1 MSKVSRRSF
10 LKVAA
15 GLGAAGGLLPLRSLF
30 SGSPFKGLLAAP
42 LAASGAKPPGAAL
55 TKPLVISTWKHG
67 LPANEAAWKILSGGG
82 SALDAVE
89 AGVRVPEGDPSVN
102 GVGYGGLPDEDC
114 KVTLDASIMG
124 PDARAGAVAFIQN
137 YRHPISIARK
147 VMETT
152 DHVLIVGE
160 GAEEFAR
167 KQGFS
172 REELLT
178 EAAREAWI
186 KWKQTLTD
194 SDDWFPKDLDH
205 DTIGMVAVDAGGAL
219 AGACTT
225 SGLAFKIHGRV
236 GDSPIIGAGMYVDNE
251 VGAAAATG
259 KGEEVIKT
267 CGSFL
272 VVEFMRQG
280 LSPKE
285 ACRKTLERIIK
296 RHRGKPAFQ
305 VAFIA
310 LSKEGEIGALSLQKD
325 FQYALASG
333 GKNELIDAE
342 HLL

>member
-1 MSKVSRRSF
+1 MEMRRISRRNF
-10 LKVAA
+10 LKITA
-15 GLGAAGGLLPLRSLF
+15 GLGAAGSLLPFRGALAR
-30 SGSPFKGLLAAP
+30 SPFAGLAAP
-42 LAASGAKPPGAAL
+42 RAAGPGR
-55 TKPLVISTWKHG
+55 TPVVISTWKHG
-67 LPANEAAWKILSGGG
+67 YPGNEAAWKILSSGGA
-82 SALDAVE
+82 ALDAVE
-89 AGVRVPEGDPSVN
+89 AGVRVSEGDPSVN
-102 GVGYGGLPDEDC
+102 GVGYGGLPDEEC

-124 PDARAGAVAFIQN
+124 PDYRAGAVAFIEN

-152 DHVLIVGE
+152 DHVFIVGA

-167 KQGFS
+167 RHGFA

-186 KWKQTLTD
+186 KWKQRLSD
-194 SDDWFPKDLDH
+194 ADDWFPADLDH
-205 DTIGMVAVDAGGAL
+205 DTIGLVARDAAGDL

-236 GDSPIIGAGMYVDNE
+236 GDYPVIGAGMYVDND

-259 KGEEVIKT
+259 KGEEVLKT

-280 LSPKE
+280 LSPQA
-285 ACRKTLERIIK
+285 ACKKTLERILK
-296 RHRGKPAFQ
+296 KHAAKPAFQ
-305 VAFIA
+305 VAFVA
-310 LSKEGEIGALSLQKD
+310 LSKEGEVGALSLQKD
-325 FQYALASG
+325 FQYAVAYN
-333 GKNELIDAE
+333 GKNELIDAD

>member
-10 LKVAA
+10 LKITA
-15 GLGAAGGLLPLRSLF
+15 GLGAASSLAPLRSLF
-30 SGSPFKGLLAAP
+30 SGSPFAGLSAAP
-42 LAASGAKPPGAAL
+42 LPGSGAGK
-55 TKPLVISTWKHG
+55 KPLVISTWKHG
-67 LPANEAAWKILSGGG
+67 IPANDAAWKILSAGGP
-82 SALDAVE
+82 ALDAVE

-102 GVGYGGLPDEDC
+102 GVGYGGLPDEEC
-114 KVTLDASIMG
+114 RVTLDASIMG
-124 PDARAGAVAFIQN
+124 PDGRAGAVAFIES

-152 DHVLIVGE
+152 DHVFIVGE

-178 EAAREAWI
+178 EASREAWV
-186 KWKQTLTD
+186 KWKQGLSD
-194 SDDWFPKDLDH
+194 KDDWFPKDLDH
-205 DTIGMVAVDAGGAL
+205 DTIGMVAVDAAGNL

-251 VGAAAATG
+251 IGAAAATG

-272 VVEFMRQG
+272 VVEGMRQG
-280 LSPKE
+280 LAPRE
-285 ACRKTLERIIK
+285 ACKRALERIIK
-296 RHRGKPAFQ
+296 RHQGKPAFQ
-305 VAFIA
+305 VAFVA
-310 LSKEGEIGALSLQKD
+310 LSKDGEIGALALQEG
-325 FQYALASG
+325 FQYALAAG
-333 GKNELIDAE
+333 GANELIDAE

>member
-1 MSKVSRRSF
+1 MAMSGFSRRHF
-10 LKVAA
+10 IKIAA
-15 GLGAAGGLLPLRSLF
+15 GLGAASALGPLRSLL
-30 SGSPFKGLLAAP
+30 SSSPFKGLAAAP
-42 LAASGAKPPGAAL
+42 LAAPGAG

-67 LPANEAAWKILSGGG
+67 LPANDAAWTILKAGGA
-82 SALDAVE
+82 ALDAVE
-89 AGVRVPEGDPSVN
+89 AGVRVPEGDPNVMS
-102 GVGYGGLPDEDC
+102 VGYGGLPDEDC

-124 PDARAGAVAFIQN
+124 PDGRAGAVAFVQN

-152 DHVLIVGE
+152 DHVFIVGE

-167 KQGFS
+167 KQGFT

-178 EAAREAWI
+178 DAAREAWI
-186 KWKQTLTD
+186 KWKQKMSEED
-194 SDDWFPKDLDH
+194 NWFPKDLDH
-205 DTIGMVAVDAGGAL
+205 DTIGMVAIDASGAL

-236 GDSPIIGAGMYVDNE
+236 GDSPIIGAGMYVDSE
-251 VGAAAATG
+251 VGAAASTG

-272 VVEFMRQG
+272 VVEGMRQG
-280 LSPKE
+280 LAPKE
-285 ACRKTLERIIK
+285 AVKRALERIIK
-296 RHRGKPAFQ
+296 RHQGKPTFQ

-310 LSKEGEIGALSLQKD
+310 LSKEGEIGAMSLQKG

-342 HLL
+342 YLL

>member
-1 MSKVSRRSF
+1 MHTVTRRGF
-10 LKVAA
+10 LKIGAI
-15 GLGAAGGLLPLRSLF
+15 LGAASGFVPLRSVL
-30 SGSPFKGLLAAP
+30 SRSPLAGLSAAP
-42 LAASGAKPPGAAL
+42 LPGSGAG
-55 TKPLVISTWKHG
+55 TKPLVISTWSHG
-67 LPANEAAWKILSGGG
+67 VPANDAAWKILSSGGP
-82 SALDAVE
+82 ALDAVE
-89 AGVRVPEGDPSVN
+89 AGVRVPEGDPSITS
-102 GVGYGGLPDEDC
+102 VGYGGLPDEEC
-114 KVTLDASIMG
+114 RVTLDACIMG
-124 PDARAGAVAFIQN
+124 PDNRAGAVAFVEN

-152 DHVLIVGE
+152 DHVFIVGD

-167 KQGFS
+167 RQGFE

-186 KWKQTLTD
+186 TWKQGLTD
-194 SDDWFPKDLDH
+194 KDDWFPKDLDH
-205 DTIGMVAVDAGGAL
+205 DTIGMVAVDAAGNL

-272 VVEFMRQG
+272 VVEGMRQG
-280 LSPKE
+280 LSPK
-285 ACRKTLERIIK
+285 AAVKKALERIIK
-296 RHRGKPAFQ
+296 RHAGKPEFQ
-305 VAFIA
+305 VAFVA
-310 LSKEGEIGALSLQKD
+310 LSKEGEIGALSLQQG
-325 FQYALASG
+325 FQYAVAMG
-333 GKNELIDAE
+333 GTNGLIDAE

>member
-1 MSKVSRRSF
+1 MTVSRVSRRSF
-10 LKVAA
+10 LKITA
-15 GLGAAGGLLPLRSLF
+15 GLGAASSLVPLRSLF
-30 SGSPFKGLLAAP
+30 SRSPFAALSAAP
-42 LAASGAKPPGAAL
+42 LSGSGPG

-67 LPANEAAWKILSGGG
+67 MPANDAAWKILSAGGP
-82 SALDAVE
+82 ALDAVE

-102 GVGYGGLPDEDC
+102 GVGYGGLPDEEC
-114 KVTLDASIMG
+114 RVTLDACIMG
-124 PDARAGAVAFIQN
+124 PDGRAGAVAFIEN

-147 VMETT
+147 VMEAT
-152 DHVLIVGE
+152 DHVFIVGE

-186 KWKQTLTD
+186 KWKQGMSD
-194 SDDWFPKDLDH
+194 KDDWFPKDLDH
-205 DTIGMVAVDAGGAL
+205 DTIGMVAVDAAGNL

-251 VGAAAATG
+251 IGAAAATG

-272 VVEFMRQG
+272 VVEGMRQG
-280 LSPKE
+280 LSPKA
-285 ACRKTLERIIK
+285 ACKRALERIIK
-296 RHRGKPAFQ
+296 RHQGKPTFQ
-305 VAFIA
+305 VAFVA
-310 LSKEGEIGALSLQKD
+310 LSKEGEIGALALQEG
-325 FQYALASG
+325 FQYALAAG
-333 GKNELIDAE
+333 GANDLIDAE

>member
-10 LKVAA
+10 LKITA
-15 GLGAAGGLLPLRSLF
+15 GLGAAGSLVSIRSLF
-30 SGSPFKGLLAAP
+30 SGSPFRGLAAAP
-42 LAASGAKPPGAAL
+42 LFAPGSGA
-55 TKPLVISTWKHG
+55 KPLVISTWKHG
-67 LPANEAAWKILSGGG
+67 IPANDAAWKILSGGG
-82 SALDAVE
+82 AALDAVE
-89 AGVRVPEGDPSVN
+89 AGARVPEGDPNVTS
-102 GVGYGGLPDEDC
+102 VGYGGLPDEEC
-114 KVTLDASIMG
+114 RVTLDASIMG
-124 PDARAGAVAFIQN
+124 PDGRAGAVAFVQN
-137 YRHPISIARK
+137 YKHPISIARK

-152 DHVLIVGE
+152 DHVFIVGE

-167 KQGFS
+167 KQGFA

-186 KWKQTLTD
+186 KWKQRM
-194 SDDWFPKDLDH
+194 SEEDDWFPKDLDH
-205 DTIGMVAVDAGGAL
+205 DTIGMVALDAAGNL

-251 VGAAAATG
+251 IGAAASTG
-259 KGEEVIKT
+259 KGEEVIKV

-285 ACRKTLERIIK
+285 ACKKALERIIK
-296 RHRGKPAFQ
+296 RHQGKPTFQ

-310 LSKEGEIGALSLQKD
+310 VSKEGEVGALALQKD
-325 FQYALASG
+325 FQYALAVDG
-333 GKNELIDAE
+333 TNKLIDAE
-342 HLL
+342 YLL

>member
-1 MSKVSRRSF
+1 MSRLSRRNF
-10 LKVAA
+10 IKLTA
-15 GLGAAGGLLPLRSLF
+15 GLGAASALDPLRSLF
-30 SGSPFKGLLAAP
+30 SGTPFKRLAGP
-42 LAASGAKPPGAAL
+42 SLFGAGTG

-67 LPANEAAWKILSGGG
+67 LPANDAAWKILSTGGG
-82 SALDAVE
+82 ALDAVE
-89 AGVRVPEGDPSVN
+89 AGARVPEGDPSVMS
-102 GVGYGGLPDEDC
+102 VGYGGLPDEDC
-114 KVTLDASIMG
+114 RVTLDASIMG
-124 PDARAGAVAFIQN
+124 PDNRAGAVGFVEG
-137 YRHPISIARK
+137 YRHPISVARK

-152 DHVLIVGE
+152 DHVFLVGE

-167 KQGFS
+167 KQGFA

-178 EAAREAWI
+178 DAAREAWI
-186 KWKQTLTD
+186 KWKQRLTD
-194 SDDWFPKDLDH
+194 DDDWFPKDLDH
-205 DTIGMVAVDAGGAL
+205 DTIGMVAIDASGAL

-251 VGAAAATG
+251 VGAAASTG

-272 VVEFMRQG
+272 VVEGMRQG
-280 LSPKE
+280 LSPKD
-285 ACRKTLERIIK
+285 ACKRALERIIK
-296 RHRGKPAFQ
+296 RHRGTPTFQ

-310 LSKEGEIGALSLQKD
+310 LSKDGEIGAMSLQKD

-342 HLL
+342 YLL